1 MPHARRILATACL
14 VLLGV
19 FSGCTEE
26 IPFAP
31 VPDELV
37 QQLTAE
43 RPQTG
48 GGRSATR
55 LSDGRWLLLGG
66 ETASAAASL
75 QLEPGRVEPLSR
87 GLVRARS
94 GQTATVVPGGRVLV
108 VGGRDATGRLVEA
121 AEWVSADEAGFVSAT
136 EVHPSPRARHSATVL
151 TDGRVLFAGGETAD
165 ARTSDTAEVLDTRT
179 LQVKRLSSRMQVA
192 RAGHTAV
199 LLPDGRVL
207 LAGGDAPGAVPTAEI
222 FDPVR
227 DEFVRVD
234 VSERE
239 RLPAPDAAL
248 AMTGSLPKDKDPAVP
263 GQVLLAVRLSHP
275 VVQDDKASISLVGP
289 VGEVEGEHT
298 FAEEGRLLF
307 FRPGQA
313 LLPATAYTLYVQ
325 GLRDAKHRELPLTTV
340 AFTTATVAAG
350 EGRPDTRLPRPQLG
364 RPRATAQ
371 PVASLR
377 PLEKRGADGRYDWR
391 APERP
396 LFDDGE
402 TWLPGPENLTGH
414 WRSREPQVTPVEPL
428 QAAPGVTALS
438 GRVLR
443 LNGKPLAGVRIVVRG
458 VATMTDAQGRFLVE
472 GLKPGGQTLEVNGQT
487 ANRGAVRYG
496 LFFMHVEI
504 KEGITNPL
512 GHTVWM
518 TRLDPQ
524 GTVSIPSPTTE
535 EVAVTTPAIPGLEL
549 RLPPGTVVRDRAGN
563 LLTEINITPLPIN
576 QAPFPLPNL
585 EMPLYFTLQP
595 GDARFEGLSPGF
607 SGAKLYYANYRGE
620 LPGAKANFWSYDA
633 NASGW
638 FAYGLGSVSADGRQ
652 VIPEDGVALYGF
664 VGAGYSNPDAPPP
677 QVGGGCNS
685 QCCDASGGSGGNCS
699 GGSAGSPGSSTG
711 GDPVQLASGQ
721 FITHEVDLVV
731 ADLVPLQ
738 VERTYRSLDLTR
750 RQFGVGMVSNY
761 EYFLWRSTLDFT
773 EYELVSPDGTRIRY
787 ERISPGI
794 DDTTAIFQTTYPG
807 PLAGSRILHN
817 KEYLGWDLIFRD
829 GSRWTFNHAHRLA
842 RLADRFG
849 NAVIITR
856 ESGNSGP
863 IVRLDGSSGRWVEFT
878 IGTSANNDGLATQA
892 KDHTGRTV
900 TYTYDT
906 QGRLT
911 QVTDATGKSRQY
923 TYNTSN
929 YMETVVDEENR
940 LVVEN
945 EYGAMGRVS
954 KQTLADGST
963 YEFTYQLG
971 LVEQC
976 LPGGGCNVR
985 DGDQIVRTDVKDRSG
1000 QTRRVSF
1007 LSGYITQDIYPLGTA
1022 EERETN
1028 FELDSST
1035 GRLNALIDAMGRR
1048 TEYEY
1053 DAWGNVTQVTGLAG
1067 SPQAVST
1074 QYTYTSTHQIA
1085 TVEDDLG
1092 QVTEYQYDA
1101 QDNLTRIED
1110 ATGRTREYTYDS
1122 QGRLLTVRAGTDAP
1136 LTFTYEG
1143 ADLVAVTS
1151 GTGLTTEYFNDA
1163 LGRVVARRST
1173 GGHVDHYE
1181 YDGRDRLTRYT
1192 NATGA
1197 VVEFAYDNSGR
1208 TLSSKDARGQLTS
1221 YVYNNLGLISERMDP
1236 LGRTETYSYDSAGR
1250 LKSLKD
1256 RKGQVRGWS
1265 YDSSGAMIQAGF
1277 GATATAPT
1285 AYSNTISYV
1294 YDLGG
1299 RLIRM
1304 EDSLGPVVSQSYDGM
1319 DRPLQEVSPNGT
1331 VDYSYDVG
1339 GRLTSMTA
1347 TGQSPVTYTY
1357 DNSGR
1362 VTSLVQGSRTVSFTH
1377 DVVGRRQ
1384 SVVLPNGVSQHYSR
1398 DLAGQLTAITYK
1410 QGAVVVGDL
1419 SYTYDDDGNR
1429 VSVGGTQA
1437 RTGLPNAV
1445 SGAVYDVASQLTTW
1459 DGQTLSYDSNGNLT
1473 SDGSRTYT
1481 WDVRNQLAQVNNGTG
1496 TLATFLYEPTGRR
1509 SRKTV
1514 SGTAEDYLYSGGNF
1528 IQVQSL
1534 AGTTDLLT
1542 GFGQDEVFSQTSSLG
1557 AHDYLTDAM
1566 RSTVALVDGSGALSA
1581 TYAYEPYGK
1590 TASVGTTAGNRQ
1602 TFTGREDDNTGLL
1615 YFRARYYDPS
1625 TGRFLQE
1632 EPLTHFP
1639 GALQAYALMGQ
1650 GLPAYAYGSNNPLTY
1665 NDPSGLAPG
1674 DPFSSPDAAAKD
1686 AMRSLRDIP
1695 DFLRSRGV
1703 SEWGGWIYSKVT
1715 KVHPDYREE
1724 VQYYATPGLKGR
1736 GGTMQFDRA
1745 IIAAIPG
1752 AVACGTYHSHT
1763 GRSESL
1769 STSNGQDTD
1778 MARWNK
1784 LDYYMISTVDN
1795 MYVFY
1800 WEQTGVDI
1808 VKNKPVRW
1816 YIFHRVE

>member
-1 MPHARRILATACL
+1 MTSKTFLSFHGKNMPHARRILATACL

-298 FAEEGRLLF
+298 FAEEGRLIF
-307 FRPGQA
+307 FRPAQA

-414 WRSREPQVTPVEPL
+414 WRSREPHVTPVEPL
-428 QAAPGVTALS
+428 KAAPGVTALS

-524 GTVSIPSPTTE
+524 GTVAIPSPTTE

-685 QCCDASGGSGGNCS
+685 QCCDAGGGSGGNCS

-731 ADLVPLQ
+731 ADIVPLR

-787 ERISPGI
+787 ERTSSGT

-807 PLAGSRILHN
+807 PWAGSRILHN

-842 RLADRFG
+842 RMADRFG
-849 NAVIITR
+849 NAVTITR

-863 IVRLDGSSGRWVEFT
+863 IVRLDGPSGRWVEFT
-878 IGTSANNDGLATQA
+878 IGTSSNNDGLATQA

-911 QVTDATGKSRQY
+911 QVTDAMSKSRQY

-985 DGDQIVRTDVKDRSG
+985 DGEQIVRTDVKDRSG

-1028 FELDSST
+1028 FELDPST
-1035 GRLNALIDAMGRR
+1035 GRMDAVVDAMGRR

-1053 DAWGNVTQVTGLAG
+1053 DAWGNITQVTRLAG
-1067 SPQAVST
+1067 TPQAVSAHI
-1074 QYTYTSTHQIA
+1074 TYTSTQQIA
-1085 TVEDDLG
+1085 TVEDELG
-1092 QVTEYQYDA
+1092 HVTEYQYDA

-1110 ATGRTREYTYDS
+1110 VTGRTREFTYDS

-1136 LTFTYEG
+1136 VTFSYEG
-1143 ADLVAVTS
+1143 ADVIAVTS
-1151 GTGLTTEYFNDA
+1151 GTGLTAEFSHDA
-1163 LGRVVARRST
+1163 LGRVVTRRSP
-1173 GGHVDHYE
+1173 GGHVDRYE
-1181 YDGRDRLTRYT
+1181 YDSRDRLTRYT
-1192 NATGA
+1192 NAIGA

-1208 TLSSKDARGQLTS
+1208 IVASKDARGQLTT

-1250 LKSLKD
+1250 LKSSKD

-1265 YDSSGAMIQAGF
+1265 YDSSGAVVQAGF

-1285 AYSNTISYV
+1285 AYSNTISFE

-1299 RLIRM
+1299 RLIRT

-1319 DRPLQEVSPNGT
+1319 DRLLQEVSPNGT
-1331 VDYSYDVG
+1331 VDYSYDVA

-1357 DNSGR
+1357 DDSGR
-1362 VTSLVQGSRTVSFTH
+1362 MTSLAQGGRTVSFTH
-1377 DVVGRRQ
+1377 DAVGRRQ

-1398 DLAGQLTAITYK
+1398 DLAGHLTAITYK
-1410 QGAVVVGDL
+1410 QGTVVVGDL
-1419 SYTYDDDGNR
+1419 SYIYDDDGNR

-1445 SGAVYDVASQLTTW
+1445 SGAVYDVASQLTAW
-1459 DGQTLSYDSNGNLT
+1459 NGQTMSYDANGNLT
-1473 SDGSRTYT
+1473 SDGTRAFT
-1481 WDVRNQLAQVNNGTG
+1481 WDVRNQLAQINNGTG

-1509 SRKTV
+1509 SRKTM

-1534 AGTTDLLT
+1534 AGTTNLLT
-1542 GFGQDEVFSQTSSLG
+1542 GFGLDEVFSQTSSLG
-1557 AHDYLTDAM
+1557 SQDYLSDAM
-1566 RSTVALVDGSGALSA
+1566 RSTVALVDGSSALSA
-1581 TYAYEPYGK
+1581 TYTYEPYGK
-1590 TASVGTTAGNRQ
+1590 TAFLGTTSGNRQ

-1632 EPLTHFP
+1632 EPLAHLP

-1665 NDPSGLAPG
+1665 NDPSGLAPWDDWQTFWGASPWTYTIGRTWGGVGILLGATYRYEKNVLIVENHPLQPRQQVSLGPTICSDSPMSASTQAHEMAHVPQYFMLG
-1674 DPFSSPDAAAKD
+1674 DSY
-1686 AMRSLRDIP
+1686 IP
-1695 DFLRSRGV
+1695 LHLLAQFV
-1703 SEWGGWIYSKVT
+1703 SWGMTGNTHTANPLEWGPMSNPSVPFAPPPGWNW
-1715 KVHPDYREE
+1715 R
-1724 VQYYATPGLKGR
+1724 
-1736 GGTMQFDRA
+1736 
-1745 IIAAIPG
+1745 
-1752 AVACGTYHSHT
+1752 
-1763 GRSESL
+1763 
-1769 STSNGQDTD
+1769 
-1778 MARWNK
+1778 
-1784 LDYYMISTVDN
+1784 
-1795 MYVFY
+1795 
-1800 WEQTGVDI
+1800 
-1808 VKNKPVRW
+1808 
-1816 YIFHRVE
+1816 